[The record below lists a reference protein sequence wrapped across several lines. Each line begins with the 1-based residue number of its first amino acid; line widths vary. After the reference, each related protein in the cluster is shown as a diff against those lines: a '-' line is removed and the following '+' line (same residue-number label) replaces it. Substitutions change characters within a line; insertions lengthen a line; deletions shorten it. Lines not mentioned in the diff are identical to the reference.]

1 MDAVEKLFLTSLIA
15 FVVPR
20 TVVQVVAALLFSF
33 AMLLLTMHVRPYKR
47 ESVNHL
53 AVLSRINIF
62 LFLLTGLLLDIN
74 PLGFADNRVA
84 TSVIIGGL
92 MTSTAGAS
100 FVMFGH
106 SVLRDWVQQLYAQR
120 ISDEDEEDEDGEE
133 EEDGVNAE
141 DGEEG
146 GRTLATVSEEGG
158 DAPNGGAHAV
168 EAPAAAAPAIDGFL
182 ELD

>member
-120 ISDEDEEDEDGEE
+120 ISDEDEEDEGEE
-133 EEDGVNAE
+133 EEDEAE
-141 DGEEG
+141 EEGEEG

-158 DAPNGGAHAV
+158 EAPHGAALAV